1 MEKRTLRGV
10 ETIRRFG
17 DDPRKTRA
25 RRLAERESYGL
36 SNLQGSCQFIQDK
49 RLFLVRI
56 HFHEAVL
63 CAELDAGR
71 ICLLAVLLHGP
82 AIKKFCANIE

>member
-36 SNLQGSCQFIQDK
+36 AIAGLIPIHPGQAVISGQDPLSRSCTL
-49 RLFLVRI
+49 R
-56 HFHEAVL
+56 
-63 CAELDAGR
+63 
-71 ICLLAVLLHGP
+71 
-82 AIKKFCANIE
+82 